1 MIHYR
6 THKNIDII
14 KYDRCIQ
21 DSFNSRIY
29 AFSWYLN
36 CVTDDW
42 DALVLNDYEAVMPL
56 PKRKKFG
63 MYYIYQA
70 PWIQQLGVFS
80 EGVLKED
87 LIYDFIIR
95 IPKKFIL
102 VDYFFNSQNII
113 SKKNIVKRVNF
124 ILELKSSYK
133 EIFNNFN
140 KNRKRALKSDFS
152 NYELDKNG
160 KKKGF
165 LDLYHDQEKK
175 YKTHKDS
182 FEKLQNLLNSNQNSI
197 HIWNVYKSNEMV
209 AGLVWLK
216 DKNRITYLLPVAKE
230 QAKKQNIPSFII
242 NELIKEHQNMDYLLD
257 FEGSMVPGVAQFYKS
272 FGAREE
278 VYYWYKRRLL

>member
-1 MIHYR
+1 VIHYR

-42 DALVLNDYEAVMPL
+42 GALVLNDYEAVMPL

-113 SKKNIVKRVNF
+113 SKI
-124 ILELKSSYK
+124 
-133 EIFNNFN
+133 
-140 KNRKRALKSDFS
+140 
-152 NYELDKNG
+152 
-160 KKKGF
+160 KK
-165 LDLYHDQEKK
+165 
-175 YKTHKDS
+175 
-182 FEKLQNLLNSNQNSI
+182 
-197 HIWNVYKSNEMV
+197 
-209 AGLVWLK
+209 
-216 DKNRITYLLPVAKE
+216 
-230 QAKKQNIPSFII
+230 
-242 NELIKEHQNMDYLLD
+242 
-257 FEGSMVPGVAQFYKS
+257 
-272 FGAREE
+272 REE
-278 VYYWYKRRLL
+278 LPKCIPLFL